1 MSKPKNKAEKLDNK
15 KLEKLIKDVEYDVF
29 KDYMKQASDYDV
41 LDFKS
46 KNDEVVENENMLRTI
61 RITKFVKNIEK
72 ADIDNLCTLFK
83 AFADENCNIAFIFKH
98 SCNGVEVYLRVL
110 YKGEDASEKSDSIRK
125 LSDRAKTILKSVFE
139 GIDLNEETFEWKLSQ
154 TNYIT
159 SVSAVPGE
167 KNDIFSGLENLFN
180 YSTEKEYTLVL
191 IAEPLKDD
199 EIKNISDKLCNYLT
213 DISIYEAQQ
222 STYGNTSGK
231 TNSVGV
237 NTGFNV
243 GVNTSFNVGYTAS
256 VNASHAISTFDS
268 TGNTINRSNYTVKH
282 MISQISKNLERLD
295 LGKALGCWKFSAY
308 VMSDHQDVSLNTAY
322 RYEALVTGKN
332 NDSVAS
338 SVELWEDEKSNK
350 IYEYLKRN
358 LHPQFKN
365 TKEESVEITIVV
377 NTVELAYAMNFP
389 RKSVP
394 GFPVLESA
402 AFGRNVLSKDEILKD
417 TIKNRDSLEIGSVYH
432 MYHTEKAKVN
442 LDKDSLT
449 SHTFITGSTG
459 AGKTNTVCQI
469 LKKATGS
476 DVKFLVIEPAKGEY
490 KEMFG
495 SECALDVSVYGTNPA
510 LTKLLRINPFSFPKG
525 IHVSEHI
532 DRLVEIFNVCWPM
545 YAAMPAILKD
555 AVIRSYQS
563 CGWNMVTSQNVNDNF
578 PNFMDLLREIRN
590 VLKESEYSADN
601 KGDYTGA
608 LVARIKSLTNGI
620 NGQIF
625 SGTEIS
631 NEDLFKNNV
640 IVDLSRVGSTET
652 KSLIMGLLMIKL
664 QEYRISDGKPKN
676 SGLKHITVLEEAHNL
691 LKRTSTEQT
700 TETANLLGKSVE
712 LIANSIAELRSFGEG
727 FIIADQSPGLLDM
740 SVIRNTN
747 TKIIHRLPDFSD
759 RQLVGRAAGLNDG
772 QINELSKL
780 GLGVAAVYQ
789 NDWIEPVLCKIE
801 EFKKEEN
808 DKCYIYEDENT
819 EKITDDEEKL
829 KKELISLLLKG
840 RTAEQAEPD
849 MAFIEKN
856 IEKSTISGKMK
867 SDVKRYINEYNQTK
881 ELSIWKDENFEELS
895 ETVTGIFADKSDI
908 TGIIKSKENI
918 DDVNKALFDIIDDK
932 VFGLDNAMKIA
943 VLQCFMRCYAD
954 TKERLENYV
963 VWRNYMEDKLGKVK

>member
-1 MSKPKNKAEKLDNK
+1 MSKPTNETGKLDNE
-15 KLEKLIKDVEYDVF
+15 KLEKLIKGVEYDVF
-29 KDYMKQASDYDV
+29 KDYMKQASGYDV

-46 KNDEVVENENMLRTI
+46 KNDEVIENENILRTI

-110 YKGEDASEKSDSIRK
+110 YKGEDANENSDSVIK
-125 LSDRAKTILKSVFE
+125 LSERAKIILKSVFE
-139 GIDLNEETFEWKLSQ
+139 GIDLNEEPLAWKI
-154 TNYIT
+154 NNVKYIT

-213 DISIYEAQQ
+213 DISTHEAQQ

-237 NTGFNV
+237 GA
-243 GVNTSFNVGYTAS
+243 SFYLG
-256 VNASHAISTFDS
+256 VNASHANSTFDS

-295 LGKALGCWKFSAY
+295 LGKALGGWRFSAY
-308 VMSDHQDVSLNTAY
+308 VMSDYRDVSLNTAY

-338 SVELWEDEKSNK
+338 SLELWEDEKANK
-350 IYEYLKRN
+350 IYEYIKRN
-358 LHPQFKN
+358 LHPRFKN
-365 TKEESVEITIVV
+365 TKEESEEFIEMTTVV

-417 TIKNRDSLEIGSVYH
+417 AIKNRDSLEIGSVYH
-432 MYHTEKAKVN
+432 MYHTENAKVN
-442 LDKDSLT
+442 LNKDSLT

-459 AGKTNTVCQI
+459 AGKTNTVYQI
-469 LKKATGS
+469 LKKATKS
-476 DVKFLVIEPAKGEY
+476 DVKFLVVEPAKGEY

-495 SECALDVSVYGTNPA
+495 GECELGVSVYGTNPA

-555 AVIRSYQS
+555 AVIRAYQS

-590 VLKESEYSADN
+590 VLKESEYSTDS

-631 NEDLFKNNV
+631 NKDLFGSNV

-664 QEYRISDGKPKN
+664 QEYRISNEKPQN
-676 SGLKHITVLEEAHNL
+676 NELKHITVLEEAHNL

-801 EFKKEEN
+801 KFKKEEN
-808 DKCYIYEDENT
+808 NKGYTYDDENA
-819 EKITDDEEKL
+819 EKITDDEEKF
-829 KKELISLLLKG
+829 KKEMILLLLKG

-849 MAFIEKN
+849 MIFIEKN
-856 IEKSTISGKMK
+856 IEKSTISGKIK
-867 SDVKRYINEYNQTK
+867 LDVKRYINEYNQTN
-881 ELSIWKDENFEELS
+881 ELSIWKEENFEELS

-932 VFGLDNAMKIA
+932 TFGLGNAMKIA

-954 TKERLENYV
+954 TKERLDIYA
-963 VWRNYMEDKLGKVK
+963 VWRNYMKDKLGKVK

>member
-1 MSKPKNKAEKLDNK
+1 MSNSNNEAGKLDNE
-15 KLEKLIKDVEYDVF
+15 KLEKLIKSIEHDVF
-29 KDYMKQASDYDV
+29 KDYMKRTSDYDV

-46 KNDEVVENENMLRTI
+46 ENNEVIENQNMLRTI

-110 YKGEDASEKSDSIRK
+110 YKGEDASENSDSVRK
-125 LSDRAKTILKSVFE
+125 LSDRAKIILNSVFE
-139 GIDLNEETFEWKLSQ
+139 GIDLNEEPSEWKLEQ
-154 TNYIT
+154 TKYIT
-159 SVSAVPGE
+159 FVSAVPGE
-167 KNDIFSGLENLFN
+167 KNDIFFGLENLFN

-191 IAEPLKDD
+191 VAEPLKDD

-213 DISIYEAQQ
+213 DISTYETQQ
-222 STYGNTSGK
+222 STYGNSSGK
-231 TNSVGV
+231 TN
-237 NTGFNV
+237 NV
-243 GVNTSFNVGYTAS
+243 GVHASFYVGID
-256 VNASHAISTFDS
+256 VGHADSKFDS

-308 VMSDHQDVSLNTAY
+308 VMSDYKDVSLNTAY

-332 NDSVAS
+332 NDSIAS
-338 SVELWEDEKSNK
+338 SVEVWEDKKANN
-350 IYEYLKRN
+350 IYKYLKRN
-358 LHPQFKN
+358 LHPKFKN
-365 TKEESVEITIVV
+365 TKEKPEESEESEELVEMTTVV

-394 GFPVLESA
+394 GFPVLESV
-402 AFGRNVLSKDEILKD
+402 AFGRNVLSKDEILKA
-417 TIKNRDSLEIGSVYH
+417 IKSRESLEIGSVYH
-432 MYHTEKAKVN
+432 MYHTENAKVN

-459 AGKTNTVCQI
+459 AGKTNTVYQI
-469 LKKATGS
+469 LKKATERG
-476 DVKFLVIEPAKGEY
+476 VKFLVVEPAKGEY

-495 SECALDVSVYGTNPA
+495 PDCNLSVSVYGTNPA

-563 CGWNMVTSQNVNDNF
+563 CGWNMVASQNINNNF

-631 NEDLFKNNV
+631 NEDLFKSNV

-664 QEYRISDGKPKN
+664 QEYRLSDGKPQN

-801 EFKKEEN
+801 KFKKDEN
-808 DKCYIYEDENT
+808 DKGYIYEDENA

-829 KKELISLLLKG
+829 KKELILLLLKG

-849 MAFIEKN
+849 MTFVEKN
-856 IEKSTISGKMK
+856 IEKSTISGKIK
-867 SDVKRYINEYNQTK
+867 SDVKRYITEYNKTNK
-881 ELSIWKDENFEELS
+881 LSIWKDENFEELS

-918 DDVNKALFDIIDDK
+918 DDVNKALSGIIDDK
-932 VFGLDNAMKIA
+932 LFGLGNAMKIA
-943 VLQCFMRCYAD
+943 ILQCFMRCYAD
-954 TKERLENYV
+954 TKERLDDYV
-963 VWRNYMEDKLGKVK
+963 LWRNYMKDKLGKVK